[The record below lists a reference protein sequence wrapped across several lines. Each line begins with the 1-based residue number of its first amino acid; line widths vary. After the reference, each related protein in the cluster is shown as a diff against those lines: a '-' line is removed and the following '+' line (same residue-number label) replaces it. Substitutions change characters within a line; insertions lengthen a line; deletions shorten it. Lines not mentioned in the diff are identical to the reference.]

1 MEENKIVE
9 NVNLEGWKPKKPR
22 QPQEASE
29 GVDTSDFPRKGY
41 LGAPPG
47 AVSST
52 EISVSDLLSEGR
64 IDGIVSGYHT
74 YVGTAG
80 NTGWTSA
87 DLTVYSNAPN
97 TTIPWLRS
105 VYWNQVPVVNPNNEY
120 NFQSVNLN
128 FTPGLPNGSTSTQ
141 INSEVTVVRSI
152 GERLRY
158 GPDFPKTY
166 RILNKNIKAVDVNIR
181 INQLSESVTA
191 SDRAGDLIES
201 IVKYTIS
208 YRPLSN
214 NPSINP
220 TQFTV
225 PSNGQE
231 TIRGKI
237 NFGYIRKTRISLIES
252 AAKNFS
258 QEPDFIGWEIKIERL
273 TPDSVTSAIRNQTF
287 LDNIIEVYGDVF
299 SYPSSAMAHSSFS
312 AEFFSAV
319 PVRHY
324 EVKGLQVQIPSNY
337 SPLTRTYSPNIG
349 NDWDGTFKT
358 NADGTIHKEWTD
370 NPAWCY
376 FDILTNRNYGLGK
389 YITGNDISVDK
400 WTLYD
405 IGRYCDVL
413 VSDGWGGL
421 EPRFSCNVV
430 INDRE
435 EAFKVVNQMASI
447 FRGMAYYG
455 AGTVFTV
462 QDSPKNPYLLFT
474 NANVENGDFVYSS
487 SSRRV
492 RHTVAIVRYNDKKNY
507 YKPALEYVEDVDGI
521 RRYGIREIELAAFGC
536 TSRGQAVRF
545 GRWALLTETS
555 EIEAVNFTVG
565 LEGALVRPGDVIQI
579 SDRNR
584 LGTRYGGR
592 TYQIHNPSTITLD
605 SEIPNLVG
613 TNLYNFHI
621 VTPTWNYDPNLTS
634 SLVATDISGFRKPHI
649 QTQTFR
655 GNQAESI
662 LGSDDVNRTKITFSD
677 PFSSFDPLVTN
688 NNYSLSGNLVWM
700 VDSSSVSDI
709 AYDII
714 DDYRVVN
721 VSENEPHKYIIAGI
735 EYNSNKYDQIESG
748 LNFGTQTQIDTVP
761 TAPTNLNL
769 NLLDISTT
777 SKTHNVKKID
787 YDFNI
792 SDTNNITK
800 FLVYIKAGTDF
811 EATDTD
817 GNTYLAN
824 ILPVTIKNGTY
835 IPPASNTY
843 YFRVYSATS
852 NNTKSTSYAS
862 NSKLVTDI
870 NPIQDLIISS
880 LRLDAESEAFED
892 NTTPTTETNDPG
904 VREAGTYTTADP
916 TFLWDVGFQNN
927 TLINTNLT
935 GIGYKITIRELS
947 LTNTPSKNIYLDSS
961 TASKEPFREVVSTG
975 QFGNLNYTFTFD
987 KNKNLVGGP
996 YRDFDIVVEGVNTH
1010 DKVSAA
1016 GGYYE
1021 NPDNG
1026 VKLQSTFANSYS
1038 YDIFGATNPPI
1049 DDFKL
1054 TDPSQNI
1061 TSLYNTEQW
1070 ITTDGAVKLWVKDNV
1085 PPDWA
1090 GGVAYIWTGFTA
1102 FREEEALAKFSL
1114 PYDSQYG
1121 TTDKNI
1127 TKIVFG
1133 GSGENGLITIPTGIT
1148 GYSAAYMS
1156 ISPAD
1161 YFDLARYED
1170 GILRDDQLTMSNI
1183 VKIQKRLG
1191 FNDKLLFNAWSEL
1204 AVDYDNKKVQTDWTN
1219 YTVGF
1224 KDIVCESYND
1234 TLENNSTKFKW
1245 NFNFAIPLPNTNY
1258 VVIAPNSGVNVREES
1273 KIIKFVDKVQLYR
1286 FRGKQ
1291 FIGVLYNGNG
1301 EGV

>member
-1 MEENKIVE
+1 METEEKILE
-9 NVNLEGWKPKKPR
+9 SGIEGWSPKKPR

-29 GVDTSDFPRKGY
+29 GVDTTTFPRQGY

-47 AVSST
+47 AVSLT
-52 EISVSDLLSEGR
+52 QIAVSDLLSEGR

-74 YVGTAG
+74 YVGTMG
-80 NTGWTSA
+80 HTGWTSA
-87 DLTVYSNAPN
+87 DLTVWDNAPN
-97 TTIPWLRS
+97 TSIPWLRS

-120 NFQSVNLN
+120 NYQQVTLN

-141 INSEVTVVRSI
+141 ISTEATVVRPI
-152 GERLRY
+152 GERFRY
-158 GPDFPKTY
+158 GPDFVKTY
-166 RILNKNIKAVDVNIR
+166 RILNKNIKAIDVNIR

-201 IVKYTIS
+201 TVKYTIS
-208 YRPLSN
+208 YRPLSSKQ
-214 NPSINP
+214 SINP
-220 TQFTV
+220 TEFTV

-237 NFGYIRKTRISLIES
+237 NFGYIRKTRITLIDS
-252 AAKNFS
+252 VAKNFS
-258 QEPDFIGWEIKIERL
+258 QEPDFLGWEIRLERL
-273 TPDSVTSAIRNQTF
+273 TPDSTTSAIRNSTF
-287 LDNIIEVYGDVF
+287 IDNLIEVYGDVF
-299 SYPSSAMAHSSFS
+299 SYPNSALVHSQFS
-312 AEFFSAV
+312 AEFFSSI

-358 NADGTIHKEWTD
+358 NSDGNIAKEWTD

-389 YITGNDISVDK
+389 YITGDDISVDK

-430 INDRE
+430 INNRE
-435 EAFKVVNQMASI
+435 EAFKVVNDMASI

-462 QDSPKNPYLLFT
+462 QDSPKDPYLLFT
-474 NANVENGDFVYSS
+474 NANVEDGEFVYSS

-536 TSRGQAVRF
+536 TSRGQAVRL
-545 GRWALLTETS
+545 GKWALLTETT
-555 EIEAVNFTVG
+555 ETDAVNFTAG
-565 LEGALVRPGDVIQI
+565 LEGSLVRPGDVIQI

-584 LGTRYGGR
+584 RGTRYGGR
-592 TYQIHNPSTITLD
+592 TYQINNPSTITLD
-605 SEIPNLVG
+605 NSLPSLTA

-621 VTPTWNYDPNLTS
+621 VTPTWNYDPGFTD
-634 SLVATDISGFRKPHI
+634 SLLASDISGIRKPHI

-655 GNQAESI
+655 GNQATTS
-662 LGSDDVNRTKITFSD
+662 LGSDDVYRTQITFSNPFNYID
-677 PFSSFDPLVTN
+677 PVTSIG
-688 NNYSLSGNLVWM
+688 NYSLSGNLIWM
-700 VDSSSVSDI
+700 VDSSGVNDI
-709 AYDII
+709 MYNTI
-714 DDYRVVN
+714 DHFRVVN
-721 VSENEPHKYIIAGI
+721 INEKEPHKYNIAAI
-735 EYNSNKYDQIESG
+735 EYNINKYNQIESG
-748 LNFGTQTQIDTVP
+748 LNFGTQVLIDTPP
-761 TAPTNLNL
+761 TAPTNLKL
-769 NLLDISTT
+769 DLLDISTT

-787 YDFNI
+787 YSFNI
-792 SDTNNITK
+792 TNTNNISK
-800 FLVYIKAGTDF
+800 FLVYIKAGSDF
-811 EATDTD
+811 VDSPSDTA
-817 GNTYLAN
+817 GNTYLVN
-824 ILPVTIKNGTY
+824 TLPVSVTNGTY
-835 IPPASNTY
+835 VPPASDTY
-843 YFRVYSATS
+843 YFRIYSATS
-852 NNTKSTSYAS
+852 NNTKSATYAT
-862 NSKLVTDI
+862 NNILVAGI
-870 NPIQDLIISS
+870 VPIQDIIVSS
-880 LRLDAESEAFED
+880 LRLDAESEAFE
-892 NTTPTTETNDPG
+892 TTTDPTIQTNDPG
-904 VREAGTYTTADP
+904 IRQAGTYTTSDP

-927 TLINTNLT
+927 TLMNVNLT
-935 GIGYKITIRELS
+935 GIGYKVTVREPS
-947 LTNTPSKNIYLDSS
+947 LTNTPSNNIYFNVG
-961 TASKEPFREVVSTG
+961 AVNTG
-975 QFGNLNYTFTFD
+975 KFSNLSYTFPFSDNITLD
-987 KNKNLVGGP
+987 GGP
-996 YRDFDIVVEGVNTH
+996 YRNYDVVVEAVNTH

-1021 NPDNG
+1021 NPVG
-1026 VKLQSTFANSYS
+1026 TKVQSTFANSYS

-1049 DDFKL
+1049 NDFKL
-1054 TDPSQNI
+1054 ADSSKNI

-1070 ITTDGAVKLWVKDNV
+1070 ITTDGSIKLWVKNNV

-1090 GGVAYIWTGFTA
+1090 GGVAYVWTGFTPFSENEA
-1102 FREEEALAKFSL
+1102 FAKFVL
-1114 PYDSQYG
+1114 PYADKYG

-1127 TKIVFG
+1127 IKITFG

-1156 ISPAD
+1156 VSPAD
-1161 YFDLARYED
+1161 SFDLARYENN
-1170 GILRDDQLTMSNI
+1170 ILKDDQLTMSNI

-1204 AVDYDNKKVQTDWTN
+1204 DIDYDNKKVQTDWTN

-1224 KDIVCESYND
+1224 KDVVCESYND
-1234 TLENNSTKFKW
+1234 TFENNSTKFKW
-1245 NFNFAIPLPNTNY
+1245 NFNFAVPLPNTNY
-1258 VVIAPNSGVNVREES
+1258 VVIAPNSGVNVREGSE
-1273 KIIKFVDKVQLYR
+1273 IIKFVDKVQLYR

-1301 EGV
+1301 DV